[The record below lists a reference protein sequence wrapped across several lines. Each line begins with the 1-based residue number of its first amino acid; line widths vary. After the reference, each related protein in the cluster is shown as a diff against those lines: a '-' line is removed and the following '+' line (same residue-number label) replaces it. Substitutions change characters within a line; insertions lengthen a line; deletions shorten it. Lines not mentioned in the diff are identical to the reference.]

1 MDELDEPIQLPT
13 APKLQALAPAKPAGE
28 ITVVVEDLRLRAY
41 PLSTTS
47 SMKVKEVYVH
57 VQRQTGLGSLNDF
70 AIFHDGKLLPVDEA
84 EKTLRDCGITADS
97 TLDLIYKH

>member
-1 MDELDEPIQLPT
+1 M
-13 APKLQALAPAKPAGE
+13 
-28 ITVVVEDLRLRAY
+28 VVEDLRLRAY

-57 VQRQTGLGSLNDF
+57 VQQQTGLGSLNDF